1 MSSAGS
7 LMDHNHPQAVRRK
20 GGSLLALALMV
31 IPFSLL
37 VQGCFPAVWLAAVGT
52 HSVGQSDVEFQPF
65 QHSWVAPP
73 EMRQQHGSIN
83 SIAVAPFPGDPAMAT
98 RFTTVLEETTDLRI
112 VNTHQVTKQVDQ
124 ATLALMSGFKTDEE
138 ATSLARRITRDVSVD
153 CVLFGRVVA
162 EPTGKKAWGSWTQW
176 ESKRL
181 FLQLV
186 NAEGSTVWRDELP
199 FTVASGLD
207 ESDNSW
213 MNEALK
219 RHLVAHTQTLG
230 LTELGRTP
238 AKKGV

>member
-7 LMDHNHPQAVRRK
+7 YMDHNHPQAVRRK

-31 IPFSLL
+31 IPCSVLL
-37 VQGCFPAVWLAAVGT
+37 QGCLAAVWLAAVGT
-52 HSVGQSDVEFQPF
+52 HSAVGDDVEFQPF
-65 QHSWVAPP
+65 EHSWVAPP
-73 EMRQQHGSIN
+73 EMREPHGSVN
-83 SIAVAPFPGDPAMAT
+83 SIAVAPFPGDPVMAT

-112 VNTHQVTKQVDQ
+112 VNPHQVIKQVDQ
-124 ATLALMSGFKTDEE
+124 ATLALMSGTRTDEE

-153 CVLFGRVVA
+153 CVLFGRVIS
-162 EPTGKKAWGSWTQW
+162 EPKGKKSWGSWTHW

-213 MNEALK
+213 INEALK

-230 LTELGRTP
+230 LTELGRTL

>member
-1 MSSAGS
+1 
-7 LMDHNHPQAVRRK
+7 MDHNHPKAVRRK

-52 HSVGQSDVEFQPF
+52 HSAVGDDVEFQPF
-65 QHSWVAPP
+65 EHSWVAPT
-73 EMRQQHGSIN
+73 EMREQYGSVN
-83 SIAVAPFPGDPAMAT
+83 SIAVTPFLGDPAMAT

-112 VNTHQVTKQVDQ
+112 VSPHQVSKQVDQ
-124 ATLALMSGFKTDEE
+124 TTLALMMGTKTDEE
-138 ATSLARRITRDVSVD
+138 ATSLARRITRNVSVD
-153 CVLFGRVVA
+153 CVLFGRVVG
-162 EPTGKKAWGSWTQW
+162 EPKGKKSWGSWTHW

-199 FTVASGLD
+199 FTIAKGLAEQD
-207 ESDNSW
+207 DSW
-213 MNEALK
+213 VNEALK

-230 LTELGRTP
+230 LTELGRTH